1 MSMKISNNYNSG
13 WAAYR
18 EALKAERERKP
29 VGAKDPEEKCIAN
42 TDQVDREI
50 KSLKEKK
57 KQLEQQIQMAA
68 GDEKK
73 IATLE
78 KRLAQVEEE
87 LSRKDNDT
95 YRRQHTQ
102 VKSRQ

>member
-1 MSMKISNNYNSG
+1 M
-13 WAAYR
+13 
-18 EALKAERERKP
+18 
-29 VGAKDPEEKCIAN
+29 
-42 TDQVDREI
+42 
-50 KSLKEKK
+50 KEKK